1 MGYRY
6 LQHERKQL
14 KQPMGQKLNK
24 VPEKEGVSTNASNGG
39 EQSEPGEQG
48 SGSSSGGT
56 GSYRKTEGLGVS
68 SSLASKQGGD
78 ELTATP
84 ALTDTLS
91 EGPMSTSLGEEQ
103 SPLTAGGGN
112 EGGDREGRA
121 VTYDIEK
128 PESVLNSERSTQH
141 SEPKTQ
147 NKAAGSRKRA
157 NTMDGQVRSKSLAGG
172 WHSDSD
178 TEDTKDMSN
187 TEDLVISEATEEDF
201 VLLEK
206 DESCSSSDVRST
218 ISKIRDKE
226 KEMKPLSVNRIV
238 KEDTTSAAV
247 VDKPQDPTTS
257 PTDPKRNVSSA
268 VDDQR
273 LSEDR
278 LQRSSGK
285 KHQDS
290 SKKTS
295 QKASPLG
302 DETSKT
308 QSLQQVT
315 QDEDTS
321 STVNTSCVLSGNGRS
336 GCDAHTRCS
345 HTECSER
352 ADPHLAEPAGIV
364 CRPKKAERTEAV
376 KAMTEN
382 EAGKTATCEL
392 KTGIQGKEPALL
404 SVESTHANY
413 KPNDIYNKSPEDKDC
428 THEDLVLLNIEEE
441 LDEKTEALT
450 MLNTKTKPDKRSE
463 TTDPVKSGSQTE
475 KERKAT
481 ATDEHPQVKDVQ
493 RRKVK
498 RDCVTDHRIEACESN
513 RCEPEVLRA
522 SSACVPRHL
531 DTPNPPQPP
540 PRPKA
545 KGTDKSG
552 KSIQQFDNV
561 ESPCG
566 NVSLQQQTETSIG
579 KAKEVSPSTDTCTS
593 ITKYQHLAAEQSQSK
608 TEAVLHDAKEELAGS
623 CFSVK
628 VEKEPVLQNAV
639 ISTSPIQIL
648 SVTENAKT
656 SLSDETVNLTAGR
669 ETNIQSAA
677 SMSKK
682 QVKVNVLSCSVPKMP
697 QLITASSS
705 CSLEQCNVIPLPP
718 LSVPT
723 LEDSDGQ
730 RQVVSMQMES
740 QPVCYI
746 AVITPP
752 PIIHILPEREMES
765 TLPTQQNNSMDFTQT
780 EDKATSGAS
789 IDPYV
794 AGERLK
800 PKGPPPPV
808 PKKPPNPFVKIPAA
822 KTCCLDEQKICD
834 DYYHKEEEKKKKKKR
849 RHSHQVNKENACDT
863 APQDMCVLWDNTGAA
878 YTVPSNMYTPDN
890 FDFSQRQRTPT
901 REEKYRNIIDF
912 DAWAQ
917 MVKRAAEE
925 EEPKQLDMLDGQPF
939 LEKQAKFKGPPPP
952 VPKKPQKPFVP
963 LETVSISEDITCPSE
978 DEEIREL
985 EQALCKR
992 MECDEEDDP
1001 EPHAD
1006 TVSTDVRWK
1015 NFDHSDRRIHSGL
1028 VEPRYRDTVS
1038 EHETE
1043 TYRPVAELIKETN
1056 RMHQRIKHADWTKPL
1071 AAKSMIRHADRAK
1084 LLTAM
1089 SIAGAV
1095 DQGQSLK
1102 VSQMKKAFDVTKKS
1116 AEKPPEPELK
1126 KG

>member
-1 MGYRY
+1 M
-6 LQHERKQL
+6 E
-14 KQPMGQKLNK
+14 
-24 VPEKEGVSTNASNGG
+24 
-39 EQSEPGEQG
+39 
-48 SGSSSGGT
+48 
-56 GSYRKTEGLGVS
+56 
-68 SSLASKQGGD
+68 
-78 ELTATP
+78 
-84 ALTDTLS
+84 
-91 EGPMSTSLGEEQ
+91 
-103 SPLTAGGGN
+103 
-112 EGGDREGRA
+112 
-121 VTYDIEK
+121 
-128 PESVLNSERSTQH
+128 
-141 SEPKTQ
+141 
-147 NKAAGSRKRA
+147 
-157 NTMDGQVRSKSLAGG
+157 GQVRSKSLAGG

-178 TEDTKDMSN
+178 TEDTTDMSN

-206 DESCSSSDVRST
+206 DESWLSSDVRSA

-226 KEMKPLSVNRIV
+226 KPLSVNRIV

-247 VDKPQDPTTS
+247 VDKPKDPTTS

-285 KHQDS
+285 KHQES

-295 QKASPLG
+295 QKASSLG

-315 QDEDTS
+315 RDEDTS
-321 STVNTSCVLSGNGRS
+321 STVNTSFVLSGNGSS
-336 GCDAHTRCS
+336 GCKAHTRCS

-382 EAGKTATCEL
+382 EAGKTVTCEL
-392 KTGIQGKEPALL
+392 KTGIQGKKPALL
-404 SVESTHANY
+404 CIESTHANS
-413 KPNDIYNKSPEDKDC
+413 KPNDTYNKSPEEKDC
-428 THEDLVLLNIEEE
+428 THEDLVLWNIEEE

-450 MLNTKTKPDKRSE
+450 TLNTKTKPDKRSE

-481 ATDEHPQVKDVQ
+481 ATDEHPQVKDMQ
-493 RRKVK
+493 RREVK
-498 RDCVTDHRIEACESN
+498 RDCVTDHGIEACESN
-513 RCEPEVLRA
+513 RCKPEVLRA

-540 PRPKA
+540 PRAKA

-552 KSIQQFDNV
+552 KSIQQFDNI
-561 ESPCG
+561 ESHCG
-566 NVSLQQQTETSIG
+566 NVSLQQQTETSTG
-579 KAKEVSPSTDTCTS
+579 KAKEVSPSTDTCIS
-593 ITKYQHLAAEQSQSK
+593 ITKYEHLAAEQSQSK
-608 TEAVLHDAKEELAGS
+608 TEAVLLDAKEELAGS
-623 CFSVK
+623 CSSVK
-628 VEKEPVLQNAV
+628 VEKEPVLRNAV
-639 ISTSPIQIL
+639 ISPSPIQIL

-656 SLSDETVNLTAGR
+656 SLSDETVNLTTGR
-669 ETNIQSAA
+669 GTNALSAA

-765 TLPTQQNNSMDFTQT
+765 TLPTQQNNSMDLTQT

-789 IDPYV
+789 IDPYF

-808 PKKPPNPFVKIPAA
+808 PKKPQNPFVKIPAA

-834 DYYHKEEEKKKKKKR
+834 DDYHKEEEKKKKKKR
-849 RHSHQVNKENACDT
+849 RHSHQVNKENACAT

-925 EEPKQLDMLDGQPF
+925 EEPKQIDMLDGQPF

-952 VPKKPQKPFVP
+952 VPKKPQKPFVL
-963 LETVSISEDITCPSE
+963 LETVAISEDITCPSD

-992 MECDEEDDP
+992 MKCDDDDDP
-1001 EPHAD
+1001 VPPAD

-1015 NFDHSDRRIHSGL
+1015 NFDHSDRIDIHSGL
-1028 VEPRYRDTVS
+1028 VEQRYRDTVS

-1056 RMHQRIKHADWTKPL
+1056 RMHQRIRHADWTKPL

-1084 LLTAM
+1084 PLTAM

-1095 DQGQSLK
+1095 GQGQSLK
-1102 VSQMKKAFDVTKKS
+1102 VSQMKKAFDVTKKP

-1126 KG
+1126 KDMFRRVVRASKFRHVFGQAVKNDQCYDDIRVSRVTWDSSFCAVNPKFVAIIIEASGGGAFLVLPLLKYPRACCCQQI